1 KVSVRLGPVGLAF
14 ICDAKFEE
22 VDDEARTAVIK
33 ASGADAK
40 GRGSAMA
47 SIDFRCQPCAAGSKI
62 LIVTDLELSGAVAQY
77 GRGVGLI
84 QNVANQIIGQF
95 SKNLEARIA
104 HDKAYGNVEQ
114 TAPAAVSTP
123 QPATAASQPAGTGT
137 TAVPMAG
144 DFAQGYQQGFST
156 GFAAGHAAGYA
167 AAAA

>member
-1 KVSVRLGPVGLAF
+1 E
-14 ICDAKFEE
+14 I
-22 VDDEARTAVIK
+22 DDEAKTAVIK

-62 LIVTDLELSGAVAQY
+62 LITTDLELSGAVAQY

-104 HDKAYGNVEQ
+104 HDKACGKPEQ
-114 TAPAAVSTP
+114 SAREAPPSGPLATSAA
-123 QPATAASQPAGTGT
+123 QPSAAASATPAP
-137 TAVPMAG
+137 VVSG
-144 DFAQGYQQGFST
+144 DFAQAYQQGFST

-167 AAAA
+167 A